1 MPIPDYQS
9 LMLPLLNMA
18 SDEKNHKLQDAYAI
32 LAAQFNLSD
41 AERSEVLPSGRQS
54 KFENRAG
61 WARTYLK
68 KAGLL
73 ETPAR
78 SIFRITKRGLDVLK
92 TNPPS
97 INAAFLKQFPEFV
110 AFQKATHDI
119 DDVKG
124 TEISGETPEEVFEL
138 SYKKLRAALAEDLLD
153 NIFPI
158 DNGENMRSLTLG
170 LRSAAALVLLCVLVL
185 ELSGSVGNAWAR
197 AVDAPASLPI
207 QFFNNGAPDG
217 RMAVASR
224 PANAGLGQIEIE
236 AADDFVITDTIRISN
251 ARFTGLLPSSAS
263 LGTIQEVEVEIYRVF
278 PFDSANPPSGHVPT
292 RTNSPSD
299 VDFDARSSG
308 SANLT
313 FAASVLAPTFN
324 ANNSVINGIHP
335 IPTQTTG
342 GEGPVS
348 GEEVQFDVTL
358 NPPFQ
363 LAPNHYF
370 FIPKVGL
377 SSGNFLWLSAAG
389 PSGTDLQA
397 WIRDANLDPD
407 WLRIGTDIVGGGTPP
422 KFNMSFALS
431 GSRLIF
437 LPLIRR

>member
-1 MPIPDYQS
+1 M
-9 LMLPLLNMA
+9 
-18 SDEKNHKLQDAYAI
+18 
-32 LAAQFNLSD
+32 
-41 AERSEVLPSGRQS
+41 
-54 KFENRAG
+54 
-61 WARTYLK
+61 RTL
-68 KAGLL
+68 
-73 ETPAR
+73 
-78 SIFRITKRGLDVLK
+78 IV
-92 TNPPS
+92 
-97 INAAFLKQFPEFV
+97 
-110 AFQKATHDI
+110 
-119 DDVKG
+119 
-124 TEISGETPEEVFEL
+124 
-138 SYKKLRAALAEDLLD
+138 
-153 NIFPI
+153 
-158 DNGENMRSLTLG
+158 G
-170 LRSAAALVLLCVLVL
+170 LRGIAALVLLGALAL
-185 ELSGSVGNAWAR
+185 ELPGSMENAWAR
-197 AVDAPASLPI
+197 AGDTPASLPF

-236 AADDFVITDTIRISN
+236 AADDFVLTNTMRISK
-251 ARFTGLLPSSAS
+251 ARFTGLLPSSVS
-263 LGTIQEVEVEIYRVF
+263 IQTVEVEIYRVF

-292 RTNSPSD
+292 RANSPSD
-299 VDFDARSSG
+299 IDFDARSSG
-308 SANLT
+308 SGTLT
-313 FAASVLAPTFN
+313 FATSVLAPTFF

-358 NPPFQ
+358 NPPIQ

-397 WIRDANLDPD
+397 WIRNANLDPD
-407 WLRIGTDIVGGGTPP
+407 WLRIGTDIVGGMTPP